1 MNGEYDLS
9 NLCIGVPVIIGS
21 NGIEKIINLEL
32 DDTEKK
38 LLMNSADAVLS
49 TNKLLDNIKF

>member
-1 MNGEYDLS
+1 MVSKDMNLD
-9 NLCIGVPVIIGS
+9 
-21 NGIEKIINLEL
+21 L